1 MELNFK
7 YDNIV
12 MEEAAQILEV
22 ETFIPM
28 LLQRSDEGESRLKR
42 VILIGDHHQLPPV
55 VKNMA
60 FQQYGNMEQSMFTR
74 FVRLG
79 VPTLQL
85 NAQVIMI
92 LTLLIIA
99 IFTFPWMQGR
109 ARTSIAELYS
119 WRYGGL
125 DDLPEVQTS
134 NAFQHANAGITYDY
148 QLIDV
153 GNYQGKGEA
162 EPVPFFYQNLG
173 EAEYVVAMFQYMR
186 LVGYPPEKISI
197 LTTYNGQKALIQDVL
212 ERRCSWNPYF
222 GKPAIVTTVDQ
233 YQGQQNDCKWSLVFF
248 R

>member
-1 MELNFK
+1 
-7 YDNIV
+7 

-85 NAQVIMI
+85 NAQ
-92 LTLLIIA
+92 
-99 IFTFPWMQGR
+99 GR

-125 DDLPEVQTS
+125 EDLPEVQTS
-134 NAFQHANAGITYDY
+134 PAFQHANAGITYDY

-233 YQGQQNDCKWSLVFF
+233 YQGQQNDCK
-248 R
+248 

>member
-1 MELNFK
+1 
-7 YDNIV
+7 

-85 NAQVIMI
+85 NAQ
-92 LTLLIIA
+92 
-99 IFTFPWMQGR
+99 GR

-125 DDLPEVQTS
+125 EDLPEVQTS
-134 NAFQHANAGITYDY
+134 SAFQHANAGITYDY
-148 QLIDV
+148 QFIDV

-233 YQGQQNDCKWSLVFF
+233 YQGQQNDCKWSFWLYY
-248 R
+248 